1 MNRSHKILASVGV
14 ILTVLAVVVV
24 PTLAQS
30 NSGASAG
37 YPENSITVIGTGT
50 VHSTPDIATVDV
62 GVDVTKPTVSEGFS
76 EANSKVQDIITAL
89 TGLGIAAEDIQT
101 SNLSVY
107 STTNPNPQTNANETG
122 YTVSNTVHVI
132 VRDVTKVESVIDA
145 AIKAGATS
153 LYGLS
158 FDIQDRSALEEQARE
173 LAIKDAQARG
183 ENYATLINAKLGD
196 VIIINET
203 PVGGTQP
210 SALYSRQ
217 GIGGGGGAV
226 VAPGQT
232 DVQIQVSVTYSISH

>member
-1 MNRSHKILASVGV
+1 MNRSHKFLGLAGV
-14 ILTVLAVVVV
+14 ILAVLAVAVV

-30 NSGASAG
+30 DSGASAG
-37 YPENSITVIGTGT
+37 YPENTITVIGTGT

-62 GVDVTKPTVSEGFS
+62 GVDVTKPTVTEGFT

-89 TGLGIAAEDIQT
+89 TGLGVAAEDIQT

-107 STTNPNPQTNANETG
+107 SNNNPNPQTGENQTA

-132 VRDVTKVESVIDA
+132 VRDVTKVETVIDA

-183 ENYATLINAKLGD
+183 EHYASLIKATLGD
-196 VIIINET
+196 VIVINEN
-203 PVGGTQP
+203 PIIGGQP
-210 SALYSRQ
+210 IALYSRQ
-217 GIGGGGGAV
+217 GLGGGGAV

-232 DVQIQVSVTYSISH
+232 DVQIQVSVTYSISR

>member
-1 MNRSHKILASVGV
+1 MNRSHKFLASLGV
-14 ILTVLAVVVV
+14 MLVVLAVAVV

-30 NSGASAG
+30 DSGANAS
-37 YPENSITVIGTGT
+37 YPENTITVVGTGT

-62 GVDVTKPTVSEGFS
+62 GVDVTKPTVTEGFT

-89 TGLGIAAEDIQT
+89 TGLGVAAEDIRT

-107 STTNPNPQTNANETG
+107 SNNNPNPQTGENQTA

-132 VRDVTKVESVIDA
+132 VRDVTKVETVIDA

-153 LYGLS
+153 LYGLN

-183 ENYATLINAKLGD
+183 EHYASLIKATLGD
-196 VIIINET
+196 VIIINEN
-203 PVGGTQP
+203 PIIGGQP
-210 SALYSRQ
+210 IALYSRQ
-217 GIGGGGGAV
+217 GMGGGGAV

-232 DVQIQVSVTYSISH
+232 DVQIQVSVTYSISR